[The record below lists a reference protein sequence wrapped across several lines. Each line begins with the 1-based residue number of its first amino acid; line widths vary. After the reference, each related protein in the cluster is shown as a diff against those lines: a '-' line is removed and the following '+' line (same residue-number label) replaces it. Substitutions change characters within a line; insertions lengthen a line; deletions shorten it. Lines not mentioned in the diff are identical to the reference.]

1 MEVKDL
7 LKKELMIFDLK
18 AGSKDEVIEQLAQKF
33 YDGGY
38 VESKDEFAKGLK
50 NREEE
55 GSTAL
60 GDSVAIPHSK
70 NKTVKQPAVLFAKNN
85 EGLDYDALDG
95 EPTKVFF
102 AIAAPDGENNL
113 HVETL
118 AELSKMIMKAGFV
131 DDLLKASNPE
141 EVYGVIDKY
150 SKPKEENK
158 EEKIIVEPSDLSNEP
173 VKETKENKTHDDDNN
188 FIVAVTACPNGIA
201 HTYMA
206 QEGLE
211 EAARKAGVNIKVET
225 NGSDGIK
232 NKLTPDE
239 ISRAKAVI
247 ITADKKVET
256 NRFNGKKVI
265 QRPVSDGIRNADNLI
280 ARAISGDVPVFKA
293 DGADT
298 SSETSS
304 DDNQTFW
311 QRVYGDVMNG
321 ISHMLPFVIGGGI
334 LLAISFLIERFAG
347 DNSTAFSFLN
357 GLGSDA
363 MSFLIPVLAG
373 YIAMSIGDRPA
384 LMPGFVA
391 GLMASRGAGFIGG
404 LIGGFIAGYVVNLLK
419 KWTRNLPKS
428 VEGLK
433 PMLIYPVL
441 ALLITGLL
449 MYFIVDPI
457 FTGINSAINNFL
469 LNMSGTNRV
478 LLGALLGAMMA
489 IDMGGPINKA
499 AYAFA
504 IGVFTDTGIGS
515 YMAAVMVGGMVP
527 PIAIAIATT
536 FFKNKFTE
544 KEKETTITNFILGLS
559 FITEGAIPFA
569 ASEPQRVI
577 PSVAIGS
584 AIAGAMV
591 GAFNVSSPAP
601 HGGIFV
607 LPAMSSLNQA
617 LFFLLAVAVG
627 AMVGGLLLGKL
638 KKKPEEKPVA

>member
-1 MEVKDL
+1 MEIKYL
-7 LKKELMIFDLK
+7 LKKELMILDLK
-18 AGSKDEVIEQLAQKF
+18 ADNKKDAIEELASKF
-33 YDGGY
+33 YEHGY
-38 VESKDEFAKGLK
+38 VNSKEEFADGLRA
-50 NREEE
+50 REEQ

-60 GDSVAIPHSK
+60 GDGVAIPHSK
-70 NKTVKQPAVLFAKNN
+70 NKTVKEPAVLFARKND
-85 EGLDYDALDG
+85 GLDYEALDG
-95 EPTKVFF
+95 EDTFIFF

-131 DDLLKASNPE
+131 DDLKKVNSPD
-141 EVYGVIDKY
+141 EVYQVIDKY
-150 SKPKEENK
+150 SENK
-158 EEKIIVEPSDLSNEP
+158 EKTVVENIYTSETTTSKTEKISNESP
-173 VKETKENKTHDDDNN
+173 KD
-188 FIVAVTACPNGIA
+188 FIIAVTACPNGIA

-211 EAARKAGVNIKVET
+211 EAARKAGVDIKVET

-232 NKLTPDE
+232 NRLTDE
-239 ISRAKAVI
+239 DIKNAKAVI

-256 NRFNGKKVI
+256 DRFDGKKVI
-265 QRPVSDGIRNADNLI
+265 QRPVSDGIRKADELV
-280 ARAISGDVPVFKA
+280 ARAIKGDANIFQSQNN
-293 DGADT
+293 T
-298 SSETSS
+298 SEDYAKSS
-304 DDNQTFW
+304 DDSQTLW
-311 QRVYGDVMNG
+311 QKIYGDLMNG

-334 LLAISFLIERFAG
+334 LLAISFLFERFMG
-347 DNSTAFSFLN
+347 DSSPVFIVLN
-357 GLGSDA
+357 DLGADA
-363 MSFLIPVLAG
+363 MSFLIPILAG

-384 LMPGFVA
+384 LMPGMVA

-404 LIGGFIAGYVVNLLK
+404 LIGGFVAGYIINFIK
-419 KWTRNLPKS
+419 KITKNLPKS

-441 ALLITGLL
+441 GLLLTGLV
-449 MYFIVDPI
+449 MYLVVDPI
-457 FTGINSAINNFL
+457 FTGINTAINNWL
-469 LNMSGTNRV
+469 LNLSGSNRI

-527 PIAIAIATT
+527 PIAIALACTL
-536 FFKNKFTE
+536 FKNKFTD
-544 KEKETTITNFILGLS
+544 KEKETKITNFILGLS

-569 ASEPQRVI
+569 ASEPQSVI

-584 AIAGAMV
+584 AIAGALV
-591 GAFNVSSPAP
+591 GAFNVESPAP
-601 HGGIFV
+601 HGGVFV
-607 LPAMSSLNQA
+607 LPAMSNLNQA

-627 AMVGGLLLGKL
+627 ALVGALILGKL
-638 KKKPEEKPVA
+638 KKRPEEKIG

>member
-1 MEVKDL
+1 MEIKDL

-18 AGSKDEVIEQLAQKF
+18 ADSKDEVIEELAQSF
-33 YDGGY
+33 YEGGY
-38 VESKDEFAKGLK
+38 VSSSEEFAKGLK
-50 NREEE
+50 KREEE

-85 EGLDYDALDG
+85 DGLDYDALDG
-95 EPTKVFF
+95 EPTKIFF

-118 AELSKMIMKAGFV
+118 AELSKMIMKPGFV
-131 DDLLKASNPE
+131 DDLLKTNNPE

-150 SKPKEENK
+150 STPKK
-158 EEKIIVEPSDLSNEP
+158 EVKKEPEVVDTARVNEKNTDQSDN
-173 VKETKENKTHDDDNN
+173 D

-211 EAARKAGVNIKVET
+211 EAARKARVDIKVET

-232 NKLTPDE
+232 NRLSQDN
-239 ISRAKAVI
+239 INIAKAVI

-256 NRFNGKKVI
+256 NRFDGKKVI
-265 QRPVSDGIRNADNLI
+265 QRPVSDGIRNADNLV
-280 ARAISGDVPVFKA
+280 ARAINGDAPVFKA
-293 DGADT
+293 DGADAG
-298 SSETSS
+298 SDISS
-304 DDNQTFW
+304 DANQTFW

-334 LLAISFLIERFAG
+334 LLAISFLVERFAG
-347 DNSTAFSFLN
+347 DGSTAFTFLN
-357 GLGSDA
+357 ELGSDA

-404 LIGGFIAGYVVNLLK
+404 LIGGFLAGYIVKILK
-419 KWTRNLPKS
+419 KWTRNLPRS

-441 ALLITGLL
+441 GLLITGLL

-515 YMAAVMVGGMVP
+515 YMSAVMVGGMVP
-527 PIAIAIATT
+527 PIAIAIATI
-536 FFKNKFTE
+536 FFKDKFTS

-569 ASEPQRVI
+569 ASEPQTVI

-584 AIAGAMV
+584 AIAGAIV

-601 HGGIFV
+601 HGGVFV

-617 LFFLLAVAVG
+617 LFFLLAVALG
-627 AMVGGLLLGKL
+627 AIIGGLLLGKL

>member
-1 MEVKDL
+1 MEIRDL
-7 LKKELMIFDLK
+7 LKKDLMILDLK
-18 AGSKDEVIEQLAQKF
+18 ANNKSDVIEEIASKF
-33 YDGGY
+33 YKKGY
-38 VESKDEFAKGLK
+38 IKSKEEFINGLK
-50 NREEE
+50 EREDQ

-60 GDSVAIPHSK
+60 GDGVAIPHSK
-70 NKTVKQPAVLFAKNN
+70 NKTVKEPAVLFARKK
-85 EGLDYDALDG
+85 EGLDYEALDG
-95 EPTKVFF
+95 EDTFIFF

-118 AELSKMIMKAGFV
+118 AQLSKMIMKGGFV
-131 DDLLKASNPE
+131 DDLKTVNNSD
-141 EVYGVIDKY
+141 EVYSIIDKY
-150 SKPKEENK
+150 SDNK
-158 EEKIIVEPSDLSNEP
+158 DKQVIEKKYVT
-173 VKETKENKTHDDDNN
+173 ETNN
-188 FIVAVTACPNGIA
+188 ASAEGKNNDFIVAVTACPNGIA

-206 QEGLE
+206 QEALE
-211 EAARKAGVNIKVET
+211 EAARKAGVDIKVET

-232 NKLTPDE
+232 NRLTNED
-239 ISRAKAVI
+239 IKDATAVI

-256 NRFNGKKVI
+256 ARFDGKRVI
-265 QRPVSDGIRNADNLI
+265 QRPVSDGIR
-280 ARAISGDVPVFKA
+280 KA
-293 DGADT
+293 DELVDKAIKGQANVFYSEGSADEKYV
-298 SSETSS
+298 SSKEDSQS
-304 DDNQTFW
+304 FW
-311 QRVYGDVMNG
+311 QKIYGDIMNG

-334 LLAISFLIERFAG
+334 LLAISFLFERFTG
-347 DNSTAFSFLN
+347 ENSQAFTMLN

-363 MSFLIPVLAG
+363 MSFLIPILAG

-384 LMPGFVA
+384 LMPGMVA

-404 LIGGFIAGYVVNLLK
+404 LIGGLIAGYLTNSIK
-419 KWTRNLPKS
+419 NMTKNLPKS

-441 ALLITGLL
+441 GLLFTGLI
-449 MYFIVDPI
+449 MYFIIDPI
-457 FTGINSAINNFL
+457 FTGINNGINNWL
-469 LNMSGTNRV
+469 INLSGSNRV

-527 PIAIAIATT
+527 PLAIALACSL
-536 FFKNKFTE
+536 FKSKFTD
-544 KEKETTITNFILGLS
+544 KEKETKITNFILGLS

-569 ASEPQRVI
+569 ASEPQSVI

-584 AIAGAMV
+584 AIAGAIV
-591 GAFNVSSPAP
+591 GAFNVDSPAP

-617 LFFLLAVAVG
+617 LFFLLSVAVG
-627 AMVGGLLLGKL
+627 SIIGALILGKL
-638 KKKPEEKPVA
+638 KKKPENIA